1 MYRRLQPP
9 PETTVTVNI
18 DGQDVSVAAGDT
30 VAAAVLTLDL
40 LPTRTTPVSGAPR
53 APLCM
58 MGVCFECVMEI
69 DGVLNRQACQVQVSE
84 GMRIRRQ
91 QGVDTSAS

>member
-40 LPTRTTPVSGAPR
+40 LPTRMTPVSGAPR

-91 QGVDTSAS
+91 HGVDTNAS